1 MKQCSQCKT
10 IQPLEQ
16 FHKHRRRPDGLET
29 RCKQCMRKNN
39 GKHNPRRMMVNGV
52 YIPISHP
59 LHKPGNYKTLTG
71 AWTDVEIDSKT
82 ASGSVYVMSN
92 PAWVGWHK
100 VGKAV
105 IDEDRLKNYQTSSPY
120 RDYKMLYS
128 KGFNNRSNAEAY
140 AHQQLR
146 AKLREEYCRNE
157 WFYTELDVIIDIINS
172 YVEEK
177 QSNEET
183 NAGHRDEPSPQYDL
197 DLCN

>member
-1 MKQCSQCKT
+1 MKQCSTCKEWK
-10 IQPLEQ
+10 PYDAYN
-16 FHKHRRRPDGLET
+16 KYSKSPDGKQP
-29 RCKQCMRKNN
+29 RCRECTNTNN
-39 GKHNPRRMMVNGV
+39 AAVNRLRMMVNGV
-52 YIPISHP
+52 YIPVSHP

-82 ASGSVYVMSN
+82 TTGSVYVIDN
-92 PAWVGWHK
+92 PAWEGWYK

-105 IDEDRLKNYQTSSPY
+105 IDEDRLNNYQTSSPY
-120 RDYKMLYS
+120 RDYRMCYS
-128 KGFNNRSNAEAY
+128 KSFSNRSNAETY